1 MLRWVL
7 IDSVRSSYVYNQ
19 VPFNFFCLTPDENIN
34 SIAIHLKK
42 KLKDLQTLGIKS
54 KVEAVIDN
62 LSVIDLKWPTVSPI

>member
-1 MLRWVL
+1 M
-7 IDSVRSSYVYNQ
+7 
-19 VPFNFFCLTPDENIN
+19 PFNFFCLTPDENIN

-42 KLKDLQTLGIKS
+42 KLKDLQTLDIKS

>member
-1 MLRWVL
+1 M
-7 IDSVRSSYVYNQ
+7 
-19 VPFNFFCLTPDENIN
+19 PFNFFCLTPDENIN

-42 KLKDLQTLGIKS
+42 KLKDLQTVGIKS

>member
-1 MLRWVL
+1 M
-7 IDSVRSSYVYNQ
+7 
-19 VPFNFFCLTPDENIN
+19 PFNFFCLTPDENIN